1 MIIALIPLLFA
12 IGGAD
17 HPSTKSIMW
26 LSVVHCIWRGKV
38 PSLHATREPLAPG
51 CECYS
56 CFPCLFFEVTPFQF
70 WLWPNTNQLMPNIWA
85 WNLFKQ
91 RPAEKPGRFNPAVWI
106 VTFTEATTKLFVKCM
121 LCCVWQHEWET
132 ARSDQR
138 WTSHLTS
145 KMKGKIGHYRG
156 CIQTTKHN
164 SAFA

>member
-12 IGGAD
+12 IGGAG
-17 HPSTKSIMW
+17 HPSTR
-26 LSVVHCIWRGKV
+26 LSCDFLWRTALEEGRFPHCA
-38 PSLHATREPLAPG
+38 PHREPLAPG
-51 CECYS
+51 RACYS
-56 CFPCLFFEVTPFQF
+56 CFPCLFFEETLFQV

-85 WNLFKQ
+85 WNSFKQ

-106 VTFTEATTKLFVKCM
+106 VTLTEATTKLFVKCM
-121 LCCVWQHEWET
+121 LCWVWQHEWE
-132 ARSDQR
+132 AACSDQG

-164 SAFA
+164 RAFA